1 MAARV
6 LIQKLTLL
14 FKVCSEENSI
24 GCYIFSKLAER
35 DLQSLRIVQECRSL
49 EHRLDCD
56 GVTDTVLNSE
66 TTPKEVKK
74 HIRNGDSRGVSKARN
89 DDYVNH

>member
-14 FKVCSEENSI
+14 FKICSEEDSI
-24 GCYIFSKLAER
+24 DCYIFSKLAER
-35 DLQSLRIVQECRSL
+35 DLQSLWIVQESQSL

-56 GVTDTVLNSE
+56 GATDTVL
-66 TTPKEVKK
+66 TLRLLQK
-74 HIRNGDSRGVSKARN
+74 RSRSTFLR
-89 DDYVNH
+89 